1 MHLLS
6 FYNLSTVI
14 ANSRLELNLYHF
26 CQMHMVS
33 KPHPN
38 HSFCHQDDDIFLI
51 YCGLD
56 QTDYDGSADVWLK
69 NEDGIFT
76 LIDSDTFLKW
86 NSSNQRS
93 QCLIPVDAD
102 SDGDMDIIEIVGNT
116 DLGYKLTLQRNNK
129 N

>member
-1 MHLLS
+1 MNFTQGNPIKIYITDLD
-6 FYNLSTVI
+6 
-14 ANSRLELNLYHF
+14 ED
-26 CQMHMVS
+26 
-33 KPHPN
+33 
-38 HSFCHQDDDIFLI
+38 QDDDIFLI

-76 LIDSDTFLKW
+76 LIDSDSFLKW

-116 DLGYKLTLQRNNK
+116 DLGYELTLQRNNK